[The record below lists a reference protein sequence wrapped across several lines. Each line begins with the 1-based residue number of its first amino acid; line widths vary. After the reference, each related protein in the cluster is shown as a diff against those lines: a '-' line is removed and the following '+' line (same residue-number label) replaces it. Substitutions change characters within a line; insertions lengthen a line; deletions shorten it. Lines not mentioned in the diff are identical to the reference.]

1 MILEREEILRI
12 VRGEIMSRA
21 KLRKYKSLAKEGLNL
36 IERMQKENEVLEEN
50 LKMAFELRE
59 CREEIENLKAEVIF
73 HSKATVKAES
83 KVKFTQNTRDILIN
97 SVNVSEKE
105 RNKLINKITD
115 IISRNEKKFF
125 KGSMVSELKETIKN
139 Y

>member
-21 KLRKYKSLAKEGLNL
+21 KVRKLKSLAKEGLNL

-59 CREEIENLKAEVIF
+59 CREEIEKLSKEVIF
-73 HSKATVKAES
+73 HAEATVKAER
-83 KVKFTQNTRDILIN
+83 KLKFTQNTRDILIN
-97 SVNVSEKE
+97 SVNVSERE
-105 RNKLINKITD
+105 RNKLINRITD
-115 IISRNEKKFF
+115 IISRNEKKLF